1 MPARRAAAPRP
12 AAGSTRAKPPARA
25 LEAIGPQP
33 VAEDA
38 LAPPAA
44 RAAIQHRLRRAEGQL
59 RGIQRMI
66 DEGADC
72 LAVASQL
79 GAVRRALDSASEQLA
94 LCVIEQALGHQ
105 RGRPPGDHAAA
116 DPSVASVIER
126 LEGLLARLR

>member
-1 MPARRAAAPRP
+1 MTTRRAAAPRP
-12 AAGSTRAKPPARA
+12 AAGSTRAKPARA
-25 LEAIGPQP
+25 LEAIAPHP
-33 VAEDA
+33 IAEGA

-59 RGIQRMI
+59 RGIHRMI

-79 GAVRRALDSASEQLA
+79 GAVRRALDSTSEQLA
-94 LCVIEQALGHQ
+94 LCVIEQALGRQ
-105 RGRPPGDHAAA
+105 RGRPPGDDAAV
-116 DPSVASVIER
+116 DPSVALVIER